1 MRDYQYVRHLGKG
14 SYGSVCA
21 ADHRATGKRVA
32 IKRIINIWNNL
43 LDTKRILREIHILR
57 QLDHRCIVPIFDLLM
72 PTNINDFNDLYVVF
86 EFVDTDLEKLIKS
99 DQFFEN
105 VHIQYM
111 AYQLCLGLRY
121 THSAHVLHRDI
132 KPANVLVNQNCSLK
146 LCDYGLARG
155 LAVGW
160 RDEDDA
166 ADAMDDGESDES
178 RAMQEAAAAAAA
190 GQRGPLK
197 RHELTKH
204 VVCALALLLA
214 YITAVGHLVPFSLAF
229 TLQYFLPCLLTWSTG
244 HPLVPRTRA
253 HFVTARVW
261 YVSIASI
268 VI

>member
-1 MRDYQYVRHLGKG
+1 MFSAFSSLPRSFVPTTPRQILEVIMRDYQYVRHLGKG

-72 PTNINDFNDLYVVF
+72 PTNLSDFNDLYVVF

-166 ADAMDDGESDES
+166 TDAMDDGESDES

-204 VVCALALLLA
+204 VVC
-214 YITAVGHLVPFSLAF
+214 VLVFSWL
-229 TLQYFLPCLLTWSTG
+229 
-244 HPLVPRTRA
+244 
-253 HFVTARVW
+253 
-261 YVSIASI
+261 I
-268 VI
+268 

>member
-1 MRDYQYVRHLGKG
+1 MKTLRIRPRYAINCSFQFLGARFPRSHRTRSFVPATDQILEVIMRDYQYVRHLGKG

-132 KPANVLVNQNCSLK
+132 KPANVLVNQNCSL
-146 LCDYGLARG
+146 
-155 LAVGW
+155 
-160 RDEDDA
+160 
-166 ADAMDDGESDES
+166 
-178 RAMQEAAAAAAA
+178 
-190 GQRGPLK
+190 
-197 RHELTKH
+197 
-204 VVCALALLLA
+204 
-214 YITAVGHLVPFSLAF
+214 
-229 TLQYFLPCLLTWSTG
+229 
-244 HPLVPRTRA
+244 
-253 HFVTARVW
+253 
-261 YVSIASI
+261 
-268 VI
+268 